1 MVLAM
6 RQMRGGFV
14 DQKRVLAMTGVFLIH
29 LMVFAVMLLPR
40 QPVEFW
46 RPAPA
51 EFDVVLERDEP
62 PPPKPPEPIVVP
74 PPPVPLV
81 PMTAPPQAP
90 TLAPMP
96 VAPTASND
104 IVVDTPS
111 DLPVVA
117 NVQIDADASGPA
129 LGTTGNLVTLSKR
142 SGAPPGYPRRE
153 VIGGIE
159 GDVLLRVLVDEYGVP
174 QTIEVIG
181 GTRNRNFEQAAIRA
195 LKRWRFHPHKVDG
208 VPRSAWASVPVTF
221 RMN

>member
-1 MVLAM
+1 MVAM
-6 RQMRGGFV
+6 QARVGTI
-14 DQKRVLAMTGVFLIH
+14 DQKRVMAISGVILIH
-29 LMVFAVMLLPR
+29 LMALAIMLLPR

-51 EFDVVLERDEP
+51 DYDVVIAPDEP

-74 PPPVPLV
+74 PPPLRFVPA
-81 PMTAPPQAP
+81 TTPPQAP
-90 TLAPMP
+90 TRSPLP

-117 NVQIDADASGPA
+117 NVIVDADASGPA
-129 LGTTGNLVTLSKR
+129 LGTTGNLVTLRKR
-142 SGAPPGYPRRE
+142 SGLPPRYPRRE
-153 VIGGIE
+153 LIGNLE
-159 GDVLLRVLVDEYGVP
+159 GEVLLRVLVDADGVP
-174 QTIEVIG
+174 QSIEVIG
-181 GTRNRNFEQAAIRA
+181 GSGNRNFERAAINA
-195 LKRWRFHPHKVDG
+195 LKRWRFHPHTVDG